1 MCVPSRRVVKP
12 SYQAREGA
20 RRLRNHGLDIVRT
33 AIVAGAAFGL
43 ASLVHRNPFF
53 APMAAIIVITAAAGQ
68 QLTRAIELV
77 LGVALGIAVADALVR
92 VIGTGIAPIVLVVG
106 LAMAAAAM
114 LGAGPGLMGQTAVSA
129 VLVVTIEAKSEGL
142 QPGRVIDG
150 LIGGTLALV
159 VAHVLFARDP
169 VKRAAAAAD
178 RLLELLAG
186 ALELTSEAL
195 RSGDANVARRALAR
209 ARSTS
214 ALVAELEEALAA
226 ARETVRLSPPRRH
239 AAPHLDRYEGALTQI
254 DYAVRNTRVLARHV
268 HRATIRRP
276 PPPAELADSA
286 DLLAHAVRALGR
298 DLRAA
303 GDGAETRRLA
313 DQAST
318 AATQVL
324 ESRRDLASNVIVAQL
339 RATAADILRG
349 SSADTSLS
357 RVPRA
362 PPTP

>member
-1 MCVPSRRVVKP
+1 MS
-12 SYQAREGA
+12 
-20 RRLRNHGLDIVRT
+20 
-33 AIVAGAAFGL
+33 
-43 ASLVHRNPFF
+43 
-53 APMAAIIVITAAAGQ
+53 
-68 QLTRAIELV
+68 
-77 LGVALGIAVADALVR
+77 
-92 VIGTGIAPIVLVVG
+92 
-106 LAMAAAAM
+106 
-114 LGAGPGLMGQTAVSA
+114 QTAVSA

-226 ARETVRLSPPRRH
+226 ARETVLLSPPRRH

-286 DLLAHAVRALGR
+286 DLLAQAVRALGR
-298 DLRAA
+298 ALRAA

-339 RATAADILRG
+339 RATAADIRRG
-349 SSADTSLS
+349 SGAETSRS
-357 RVPRA
+357 HRVPGA